1 MCVVDMKDF
10 VILGLDF
17 FEVYKCIVDF
27 RRNLVEIGND
37 KIIVSFKYM
46 IKEFVIILRVIV
58 QSKSI
63 ILVNFVGFVSCFL
76 KIFIDIKYIVE
87 FLELFNFLCLLVFGQ
102 GDIVKFKVVNDLNK
116 SVKFKV
122 G

>member
-17 FEVYKCIVDF
+17 FKVYKCIVDF

-87 FLELFNFLCLLVFGQ
+87 FLELFKFLCFLVFGQ

>member
-1 MCVVDMKDF
+1 MKDF

>member
-102 GDIVKFKVVNDLNK
+102 GDIVKFKIVNDLNK

>member
-27 RRNLVEIGND
+27 MRNLVEIGND
-37 KIIVSFKYM
+37 KIIASFKYM

-102 GDIVKFKVVNDLNK
+102 GDIVKFKIVNDLNK

>member
-1 MCVVDMKDF
+1 MYFYILDMCVVDMKDF

-17 FEVYKCIVDF
+17 FKVYKCIVDF

-58 QSKSI
+58 
-63 ILVNFVGFVSCFL
+63 
-76 KIFIDIKYIVE
+76 
-87 FLELFNFLCLLVFGQ
+87 
-102 GDIVKFKVVNDLNK
+102 
-116 SVKFKV
+116 
-122 G
+122 

>member
-17 FEVYKCIVDF
+17 FKVYKCIVDF